1 MHTPQ
6 SPGSDESEDPLEP
19 LTALLARR
27 AQRGELELFNSLC
40 ERVLPALY
48 GWAQL
53 RVGRGLRRS
62 LDPEDLVHEVWARA
76 LARFEEFDASRSF
89 RAWLFGIARNVLLE
103 TLRDAQRSREA
114 GAEASQ
120 ARRAID
126 EAPDTVTSFTRR
138 LARDEALA
146 RFLARVRELGEDEQ
160 TLVRMCGL
168 EGATMKEAALRLGI
182 GEEAAKKRWQRLRAE
197 LVQRDLPGELL
208 EDAR

>member
-1 MHTPQ
+1 MQP
-6 SPGSDESEDPLEP
+6 PPPDEP

-27 AQRGELELFNSLC
+27 AQRGELESFNALC

-53 RVGRGLRRS
+53 RVGRGLRRA
-62 LDPEDLVHEVWARA
+62 LEPEDLVHEVWARA
-76 LARFEEFDASRSF
+76 LARFEEYDPSRPF

-103 TLRDAQRSREA
+103 TLRSAQKSGDG
-114 GAEASQ
+114 GADPSV
-120 ARRAID
+120 ARRAL
-126 EAPDTVTSFTRR
+126 EQTPDAVTSFTRR

-146 RFLARVRELGEDEQ
+146 HFLARVRELGEDEQ

-168 EGATMKEAALRLGI
+168 EGATIKEAALRLGI

-208 EDAR
+208 DDGG